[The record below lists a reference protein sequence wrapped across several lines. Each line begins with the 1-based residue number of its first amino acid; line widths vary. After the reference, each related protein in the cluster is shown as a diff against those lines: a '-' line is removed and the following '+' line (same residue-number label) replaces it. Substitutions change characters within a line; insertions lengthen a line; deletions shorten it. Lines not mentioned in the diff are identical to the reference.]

1 MAGLALGVNTGAVC
15 VPRAW
20 QSLPSISMAP
30 CFAKSS
36 LRKLVPG
43 TRATMMSPAPD
54 SPTSDLTGA
63 AMPQGHALV
72 RACAVCLATALA
84 VALPLL
90 PLPAGVAVEVA
101 PSEPPTTTTT
111 TTTTLVE
118 APTPAKDVGTLLRDA
133 LPLHNAAIRDVQ
145 KSLEGI
151 AECLKLPPEDA
162 ISSVALNT
170 RKAALVLDQSKE
182 SILAEIMD
190 QKRVM
195 GQLLVDELSVGVTEC
210 NKLAEDENLAPV
222 AAKQKDLLQIVSKL
236 EEFMVNKFPFEV
248 PEEYATKPL
257 LKGRATIE
265 MKVRLKERSTSN
277 GTGTGNGNGNG
288 SGKSTVVR
296 IVVDGY
302 NAPLTAGNFVDLVAR
317 RFYDGMAIQKAD
329 GFIVQTGDP
338 PGSADGFVDPG
349 TGKVRTIPLEIM
361 VEGDNAPIYG
371 ATLEELGRDQ
381 DKTKLPFNSCS
392 TLAMARKD
400 RDKNSASS
408 QIFWLLRDCQEKV
421 NFEEPHAAPEASDDA
436 SQESA
441 AKAVEL
447 QVKDP
452 AEGYSSAIEL
462 NTTDPSVEDKK
473 ETVTKEV
480 NITKSILDGVAAED
494 EAAAAPGG
502 GAAGDQ
508 EQAGQV
514 RGTGVESGDLQES
527 EVIKVD
533 DLKRSNGTTKDG
545 QYAVFGYVV
554 ENQELLGQL
563 QVGDVIENM
572 RVISGIDNLV
582 NPSYRI

>member
-1 MAGLALGVNTGAVC
+1 MLIFLGLTWL
-15 VPRAW
+15 W
-20 QSLPSISMAP
+20 
-30 CFAKSS
+30 
-36 LRKLVPG
+36 
-43 TRATMMSPAPD
+43 
-54 SPTSDLTGA
+54 
-63 AMPQGHALV
+63 
-72 RACAVCLATALA
+72 
-84 VALPLL
+84 
-90 PLPAGVAVEVA
+90 
-101 PSEPPTTTTT
+101 
-111 TTTTLVE
+111 
-118 APTPAKDVGTLLRDA
+118 
-133 LPLHNAAIRDVQ
+133 VQ
-145 KSLEGI
+145 
-151 AECLKLPPEDA
+151 
-162 ISSVALNT
+162 
-170 RKAALVLDQSKE
+170 
-182 SILAEIMD
+182 
-190 QKRVM
+190 
-195 GQLLVDELSVGVTEC
+195 
-210 NKLAEDENLAPV
+210 
-222 AAKQKDLLQIVSKL
+222 
-236 EEFMVNKFPFEV
+236 
-248 PEEYATKPL
+248 
-257 LKGRATIE
+257 
-265 MKVRLKERSTSN
+265 
-277 GTGTGNGNGNG
+277 
-288 SGKSTVVR
+288 
-296 IVVDGY
+296 
-302 NAPLTAGNFVDLVAR
+302 
-317 RFYDGMAIQKAD
+317 
-329 GFIVQTGDP
+329 
-338 PGSADGFVDPG
+338 
-349 TGKVRTIPLEIM
+349 
-361 VEGDNAPIYG
+361 
-371 ATLEELGRDQ
+371 
-381 DKTKLPFNSCS
+381 
-392 TLAMARKD
+392 D

-421 NFEEPHAAPEASDDA
+421 NFEEPHAAPEATDDA

-447 QVKDP
+447 QVKEP